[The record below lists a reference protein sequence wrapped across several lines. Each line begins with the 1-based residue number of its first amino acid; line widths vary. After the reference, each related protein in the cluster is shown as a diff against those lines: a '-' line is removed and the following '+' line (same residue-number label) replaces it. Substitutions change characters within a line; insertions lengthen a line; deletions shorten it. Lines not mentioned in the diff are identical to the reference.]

1 MNHTEILS
9 TRKFLENCH
18 NGDMLSSDIY
28 DFIEAKTNNDL
39 IKLENLKGDIL
50 QFKGM
55 LVMDVL
61 PEVQESPKYERMEK
75 SGEFIPIMTNVSERI
90 RRNPEKPDQ
99 GEIFLNEL
107 QEFIE
112 MFIPYR
118 YANLEHVESI
128 LNDLIKHVKQKNQ
141 PILNQSS
148 EVRWLGKELEFA
160 ELIKSLIEAKKLKG
174 KSQKHIYEEMATYLN
189 IKDTD
194 KKQKLETISLRT
206 KDTTVFLDELKEALN
221 SWIINIKEKKQKR

>member
-55 LVMDVL
+55 LVMDIL
-61 PEVQESPKYERMEK
+61 PEVQEYPKYKRMEEV
-75 SGEFIPIMTNVSERI
+75 GDFIPIMTNASERI
-90 RRNPEKPDQ
+90 RQNPEKPDQ

-112 MFIPYR
+112 IFIPYR
-118 YANLEHVESI
+118 YANLEHVENI
-128 LNDLIKHVKQKNQ
+128 LNDLIKHEKQKDQ

-148 EVRWLGKELEFA
+148 EVRWLGTELEFA
-160 ELIKSLIEAKKLKG
+160 ELIKSLIEAKKLNG
-174 KSQKHIYEEMATYLN
+174 KTQKHIYDSLDTYLD

-206 KDTTVFLDELKEALN
+206 NKTTPFLVELEKALN

>member
-1 MNHTEILS
+1 MNHTEFLS

-28 DFIEAKTNNDL
+28 DFIEAKTNLDSQ
-39 IKLENLKGDIL
+39 KLENLKGDIL
-50 QFKGM
+50 QYKGM
-55 LVMDVL
+55 LVMDLL
-61 PEVQESPKYERMEK
+61 PEVQESPKYKRMEK

-99 GEIFLNEL
+99 GEIFLDEL

-118 YANLEHVESI
+118 YANLEHVENI
-128 LNDLIKHVKQKNQ
+128 LNDLIKHEKRKDQ

-148 EVRWLGKELEFA
+148 EVRWLGTELEFA

-174 KSQKHIYEEMATYLN
+174 KNQQHIYDEMAIYLD
-189 IKDTD
+189 IPDTD
-194 KKQKLETISLRT
+194 KKQKLETIS
-206 KDTTVFLDELKEALN
+206 
-221 SWIINIKEKKQKR
+221 